1 MSHFPKQGF
10 RLALDFRNE
19 TGAMQGDS
27 RHDRRPAGK
36 QRPHRGD
43 KPLREALHLA
53 DLIHNVDSGAW
64 VWRKQC
70 RSFIDCGHV
79 HTILP
84 DAVALREGGMRDNTL
99 LPLKAQQPKSAS
111 LSTLPDLLRIE
122 ASQLSQLELRDNA
135 PDHRRFADPQ
145 ASL

>member
-64 VWRKQC
+64 VWWAI
-70 RSFIDCGHV
+70 SF
-79 HTILP
+79 
-84 DAVALREGGMRDNTL
+84 
-99 LPLKAQQPKSAS
+99 
-111 LSTLPDLLRIE
+111 STARPSGYGTR
-122 ASQLSQLELRDNA
+122 
-135 PDHRRFADPQ
+135 PVMP
-145 ASL
+145 

>member
-53 DLIHNVDSGAW
+53 DLIHNVDSGALGLAQA
-64 VWRKQC
+64 VPQLHRL
-70 RSFIDCGHV
+70 RPRPH
-79 HTILP
+79 HTS
-84 DAVALREGGMRDNTL
+84 RRGG
-99 LPLKAQQPKSAS
+99 SS
-111 LSTLPDLLRIE
+111 G
-122 ASQLSQLELRDNA
+122 
-135 PDHRRFADPQ
+135 RRYAR
-145 ASL
+145 